1 MRGCVGFPDAVNIC
15 SHNNVPNRAFQE
27 VIVHNKNSSKL
38 VWLKSLVAGAAMAVA
53 ASAQAVPV
61 SPTEPT
67 QWPVASYTLSQ
78 DGANNGWYNDN
89 GNDLTDGIKSA
100 SIVHGYS
107 AWTPYVLWDGYSPTI
122 TFDLGQVRSVGS
134 ITGYFVTHP
143 IAAVYL
149 PTTATVR
156 FSDDGVTFGPD
167 IVQGLWD
174 QTELS
179 NDTPVERSLLAAP
192 GQGRFVSVT
201 LQSPGRWFALGEVT
215 FQAPVPEPEGWA
227 LLVAGLGVLA
237 TLRLRRSPRA

>member
-1 MRGCVGFPDAVNIC
+1 M
-15 SHNNVPNRAFQE
+15 
-27 VIVHNKNSSKL
+27 HNKKSKSF
-38 VWLKSLVAGAAMAVA
+38 WLKPLVAGAAMLA
-53 ASAQAVPV
+53 AATSAHAVPV
-61 SPTEPT
+61 GPAEPT
-67 QWPVASYTLSQ
+67 QWPVSSYTLSQ

-134 ITGYFVTHP
+134 ITAYFVTHP

-149 PTTATVR
+149 PKAATVR
-156 FSDDGVTFGPD
+156 FSDDGVSFGPE

-174 QTELS
+174 ETALY
-179 NDTPVERSLLAAP
+179 NDTPVERSLLASP

-227 LLVAGLGVLA
+227 MLAAGLGVVA
-237 TLRLRRSPRA
+237 ALRARRSRDTRA